1 MLSNTALAGGGMKI
15 LLVDDHALFRAGLR
29 MLLAALGKDI
39 AIVEAATADE
49 ALAIVRAEADIALCL
64 LDLSLKSSEG
74 LSLLGTLKQEAP
86 NLVIVVVSG
95 ADDSITIRNCIEAGA
110 MSFIPKS
117 ATPEVLTHALRQV
130 LKGEV
135 YLPEQLANDV
145 NAEPRPLLTVRQREV
160 LKYLSQGLPTKLIA
174 RRLDLSEYTIKE
186 HIALIFQALHVHNRT
201 EAVICAS
208 RLLLLSAP

>member
-1 MLSNTALAGGGMKI
+1 MKI

-29 MLLAALGKDI
+29 MLLAALGKDVAVI
-39 AIVEAATADE
+39 EAATADE

-74 LSLLGTLKQEAP
+74 LSLLGALKQEAP

-174 RRLDLSEYTIKE
+174 RRLELSEYTIKE